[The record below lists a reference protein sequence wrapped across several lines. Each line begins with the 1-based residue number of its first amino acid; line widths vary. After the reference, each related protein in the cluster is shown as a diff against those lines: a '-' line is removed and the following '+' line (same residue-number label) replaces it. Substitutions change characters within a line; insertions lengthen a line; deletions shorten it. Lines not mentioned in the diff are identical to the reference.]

1 MARMRRGQLHGP
13 LPVRS
18 ACFPEFPEDPFVEDN
33 ASANVSRRCKRTRK
47 IFRNPGI
54 ADLSSRCVPLSSA
67 TKRDRGITHRADDF
81 VKVLPSEPEN
91 GSNDGSGVETGD
103 RERMDPPP
111 SSIRNSVPTLHSGAF
126 GALSVTG
133 AAQSSAFP
141 LRSEQQMRS
150 HISRTI
156 GIAVAGLMLATAAQA
171 QGKGNGKQKAK
182 AAKIKSD
189 DQRRR
194 DGVVIRESN
203 GDIVR
208 VDRGRRVPPGLAKK
222 PGQMPPGQ
230 YKKRYEAY
238 EGASVLG
245 DIMRRRGYTVLRTVP
260 VGDARY
266 VYYRYGT
273 AGEQRAVV
281 RPGTDRLLFS
291 NVPSTILQAVLSQ
304 LY

>member
-1 MARMRRGQLHGP
+1 LVAAELD
-13 LPVRS
+13 S
-18 ACFPEFPEDPFVEDN
+18 
-33 ASANVSRRCKRTRK
+33 K
-47 IFRNPGI
+47 
-54 ADLSSRCVPLSSA
+54 
-67 TKRDRGITHRADDF
+67 
-81 VKVLPSEPEN
+81 
-91 GSNDGSGVETGD
+91 
-103 RERMDPPP
+103 
-111 SSIRNSVPTLHSGAF
+111 SIRTLHSGVV
-126 GALSVTG
+126 GALNVIG
-133 AAQSSAFP
+133 AARTVARLPF
-141 LRSEQQMRS
+141 RSEQQMRS

-182 AAKIKSD
+182 AAKIKSE

-266 VYYRYGT
+266 VYYRYGNT
-273 AGEQRAVV
+273 GEQRAIV